1 MIWVIIAW
9 SSAKYTLPMPGNAYE
24 VMLASLMPWP
34 AQPDPQPSSTVCNWL
49 AMGTAAAVVAV
60 LSGPKMKFA
69 WSCDT
74 HLCTSA
80 AAVAGVDASFSG
92 TSLTWCPWTPPA
104 LFTMAAQAVAPSS
117 SLVPSAL
124 NGPEVAAISQM
135 VMAELAPPPPP
146 PELHAAAAPATRSAP
161 AAARPRTLSRPARDG
176 TPAWTAGRLR
186 GERRAE
192 ENRGTSIKAPFSFG
206 QDCRRTR
213 TFSPAPSP
221 EHRTDP

>member
-1 MIWVIIAW
+1 MSWVIIAW

-24 VMLASLMPWP
+24 FRLAALMPWL
-34 AQPDPQPSSTVCNWL
+34 AQPDPQPSSTVCSWL
-49 AMGTAAAVVAV
+49 ATGTAAAVVAV

-92 TSLTWCPWTPPA
+92 TSLAWCPWMPPA

-124 NGPEVAAISQM
+124 NGPDVAAISQM
-135 VMAELAPPPPP
+135 VMGEPADPPPPPP
-146 PELHAAAAPATRSAP
+146 PELHPAATPATRSAP
-161 AAARPRTLSRPARDG
+161 AAARPRTFSRRGREG
-176 TPAWTAGRLR
+176 TPAGAAPEFLGKRP
-186 GERRAE
+186 AE
-192 ENRGTSIKAPFSFG
+192 ENRESSIKAPFGFG
-206 QDCRRTR
+206 QDCR
-213 TFSPAPSP
+213 P
-221 EHRTDP
+221 HH

>member
-1 MIWVIIAW
+1 MSWVIIAW

-24 VMLASLMPWP
+24 VRLASLMPWP

-49 AMGTAAAVVAV
+49 AMGAAVVAV

-80 AAVAGVDASFSG
+80 AAVAGVDASFSC
-92 TSLTWCPWTPPA
+92 TSLTWCPWMPPA

-135 VMAELAPPPPP
+135 VMGELADPPPPP
-146 PELHAAAAPATRSAP
+146 PELHAAASPATRTAP
-161 AAARPRTLSRPARDG
+161 AAAPPSDF
-176 TPAWTAGRLR
+176 
-186 GERRAE
+186 
-192 ENRGTSIKAPFSFG
+192 NRWK
-206 QDCRRTR
+206 
-213 TFSPAPSP
+213 
-221 EHRTDP
+221 